1 MASDNE
7 TNEYYMKMRR
17 INMPMYVEQSL
28 FIRFYF

>member
-17 INMPMYVEQSL
+17 INMLMYVEQSL